1 MKERES
7 GICRFPFSDS
17 SFYFFRPANA
27 LHTAITAANSTP
39 ATGHMTQLSRQ
50 EWPGRLHA
58 RYTAAA
64 THQYTVLTTPVIELV
79 FFFVRV

>member
-1 MKERES
+1 MR
-7 GICRFPFSDS
+7 P
-17 SFYFFRPANA
+17 FYFFRPANA

-64 THQYTVLTTPVIELV
+64 THQYTTLRSKGGVTQYFRFDIM
-79 FFFVRV
+79 

>member
-1 MKERES
+1 MR
-7 GICRFPFSDS
+7 P
-17 SFYFFRPANA
+17 FYFFRPANA
-27 LHTAITAANSTP
+27 LHTANTAANSTP

-64 THQYTVLTTPVIELV
+64 SHHYTVLTTPVIELV

>member
-1 MKERES
+1 MR
-7 GICRFPFSDS
+7 P
-17 SFYFFRPANA
+17 FYFFRPANA

-79 FFFVRV
+79 FFFVRVESPS

>member
-1 MKERES
+1 MR
-7 GICRFPFSDS
+7 P
-17 SFYFFRPANA
+17 FYFFRPANA

-64 THQYTVLTTPVIELV
+64 TH
-79 FFFVRV
+79 